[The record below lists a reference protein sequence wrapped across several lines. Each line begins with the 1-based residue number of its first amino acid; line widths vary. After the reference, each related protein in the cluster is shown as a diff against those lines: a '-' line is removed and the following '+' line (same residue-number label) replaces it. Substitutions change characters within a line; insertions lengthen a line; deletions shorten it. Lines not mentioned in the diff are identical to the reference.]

1 MYLNFIWKKIMKS
14 LHALKNKDIGSDE
27 TNYRNDSYDI
37 NSSKYRFDCKIC
49 HEIPEIKILDISSC
63 EYSCDCFHIINIKP
77 EHCLNIFLKQLNKEQ
92 NKIKISINNSV
103 IQNSSLSI
111 NNHNFLK

>member
-1 MYLNFIWKKIMKS
+1 MLSRRRFIRFANYS
-14 LHALKNKDIGSDE
+14 LDSLKLVGIHRG
-27 TNYRNDSYDI
+27 Y
-37 NSSKYRFDCKIC
+37 CKIHKC
-49 HEIPEIKILDISSC
+49 NLGLFIKYAID
-63 EYSCDCFHIINIKP
+63 EFNK
-77 EHCLNIFLKQLNKEQ
+77 LNKEQ